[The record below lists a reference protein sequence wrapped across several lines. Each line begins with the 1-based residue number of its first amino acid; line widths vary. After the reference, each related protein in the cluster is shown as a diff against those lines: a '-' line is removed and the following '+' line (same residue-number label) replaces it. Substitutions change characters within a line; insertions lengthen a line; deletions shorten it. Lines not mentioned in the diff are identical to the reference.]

1 MQVRDITTDLSDGL
15 ALIALLETLA
25 GAQFRMVQRRPDL
38 RQQKIENV
46 TLALDFLEQHEDL
59 KLINIRMLYSST
71 LLASSSSSLISGL
84 PIIKVAKHFGLRTL
98 TS

>member
-1 MQVRDITTDLSDGL
+1 MQVQDITTDLSDGL

-59 KLINIRMLYSST
+59 KLINIRMLSASI
-71 LLASSSSSLISGL
+71 LASSSRSLIFGL
-84 PIIKVAKHFGLRTL
+84 PINLVVAKFWFTY
-98 TS
+98 SYE